1 MVTKED
7 IRDTLNYWVDEYVRA
22 KKGEDILITADE
34 KTNKMVLEVVT
45 ELVSQR
51 GARVTVC
58 MVPPPPLA
66 EGAEEGSH
74 IGEKFI
80 EMAPSLYEAR
90 KVADKL
96 IDLGGIPDH
105 NPYVTSLDYDYKARR
120 YHLQHG
126 NKRAEY
132 LLTEFARF
140 PRAIMVETARKV
152 FEKVRAA
159 RTFRL
164 VHPWGTDLTFEAIPG
179 NWGPP
184 NGSMPASGWGK
195 YRLGRAVIGCNAPET
210 CNGVVVSRY
219 SKDLGGDL
227 KQAIKVKF
235 ADGWAEEV
243 EGGEEAAKVRSL
255 IGDDRNNRRIQ
266 EIMMGLNPKASAYK
280 DAEKKKLT
288 YDGTAG
294 AGNIHIAIGREVGR
308 FASSQ
313 HITVAFLPKVT
324 LYADKEYLIKEGRL
338 TVLDDPEV
346 RKVAAK
352 YGDPDKLLKQVDL

>member
-1 MVTKED
+1 MVTEED

-80 EMAPSLYEAR
+80 EMDPFLYEAR
-90 KVADKL
+90 KAANKL
-96 IDLGGIPDH
+96 IDLGGIPGH

-120 YHLQHG
+120 HNLLHG
-126 NKRAEY
+126 DKKPEY

-140 PRAIMVETARKV
+140 PRAIMLEIARKV
-152 FEKVRAA
+152 FEKLRA
-159 RTFRL
+159 TLTYRL

-184 NGSMPASGWGK
+184 NGSMPVSGWGK

-227 KQAIKVKF
+227 KQPVKVKF
-235 ADGWAEEV
+235 VDGWAEEV
-243 EGGEEAAKVRSL
+243 EGGEEAAKVRAL

-280 DAEKKKLT
+280 ENKKLT
-288 YDGTAG
+288 YDGTSG
-294 AGNIHIAIGREVGR
+294 TGNVHIAIGREVGR

-313 HITVAFLPKVT
+313 HITIAFLPKVT
-324 LYADKEYLIKEGRL
+324 LYVGGEYLIKEGRL